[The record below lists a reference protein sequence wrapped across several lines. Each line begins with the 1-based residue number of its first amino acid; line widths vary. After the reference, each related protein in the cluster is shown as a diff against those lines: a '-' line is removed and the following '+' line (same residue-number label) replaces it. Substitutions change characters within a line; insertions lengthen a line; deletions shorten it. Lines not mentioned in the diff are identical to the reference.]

1 MDETTFFKNGTLLI
15 CSSLEIEQALWR
27 LRGFLA
33 EHLPADE
40 IYLNLYE
47 PAEGALRYIARADRR
62 GGVKLDKLMPLPPAM
77 IESIESGQRL
87 SDYLILNNPPQDEM
101 GSLIVREFGFADT
114 SMLAMRLIIDGQRIG
129 VMDVFASGTGR
140 FGEDHAARLRL
151 LREPISI
158 ALANALQHRRLQQFK
173 EQLLSD
179 KRFFNRELQRQAG
192 EQVVGASGGL
202 RQVMEGVAQVA
213 PRRTTVLLVGETGVG
228 KEVIATAIHAASPR
242 RNEPFIKVNCGAIP
256 ENLIDSELFGHEKGA
271 FTGAF
276 TQKRGRF
283 ERADRGTIF
292 LDEVGELPPW
302 AQVRLLRVLQT
313 QEIERVGGTR
323 PIPLDIRVLAAT
335 HRDLAEMVRQ
345 GTFRQDLWFRINAFP
360 LRIPP
365 LRERRGDIPL
375 LIGHFLQ
382 KKAKDMG
389 IHHVPEVT
397 RESLVPLLEYSWPG
411 NVRELEN
418 VVERALIEHRQGGL
432 RWPRLAERG
441 GQSPLVASADTLG
454 SDLNLDTVIRQHLE
468 RVLTLTKGRISGEN
482 GAAALLGVHPNTLRS
497 RMSRLGLAFG
507 RRQGR

>member
-397 RESLVPLLEYSWPG
+397 RESLVSLLEYSWPG